1 MVDGVIMAEKKRR
14 SSTCHCIQLR
24 RAASRV
30 TERYDMALAPAGLT
44 VGQYSLLA
52 HLERLEPVSVS
63 RLAEELEL
71 ERTTLVRTLKPVLA
85 RQLVADAAEPGRR
98 SRALTRTGEGRTL
111 LEQARPLWRAAQ
123 EDVERRLGEGG
134 IAALEALLE
143 RLEF

>member
-1 MVDGVIMAEKKRR
+1 MAEKRRR
-14 SSTCHCIQLR
+14 SGTCYCIQLR

-30 TERYDMALAPAGLT
+30 TEQYDAAPVGLT

-63 RLAEELEL
+63 VLAEEMEL

-85 RQLVADAAEPGRR
+85 RHWVADAAEPGRR
-98 SRALTRTGEGRTL
+98 SRALTLTGAGRSL

-123 EDVERRLGEGG
+123 AGVEHRLGEDGV
-134 IAALEALLE
+134 AALEALLDQ
-143 RLEF
+143 LEF

>member
-1 MVDGVIMAEKKRR
+1 MAEKKRR

-98 SRALTRTGEGRTL
+98 SRALMLTGEGRTL

>member
-1 MVDGVIMAEKKRR
+1 MAEKRRR
-14 SSTCHCIQLR
+14 SGTCYCIQLR

-30 TERYDMALAPAGLT
+30 TEQYDAALAPVGLT

-63 RLAEELEL
+63 VLAEEMEL

-85 RQLVADAAEPGRR
+85 RHWVTDAAEPGRAQPGIDTDR
-98 SRALTRTGEGRTL
+98 GGAEP

-123 EDVERRLGEGG
+123 ADVEHRLGEDGV
-134 IAALEALLE
+134 AALEALLDQ
-143 RLEF
+143 LEF

>member
-1 MVDGVIMAEKKRR
+1 MAEKKRR

-98 SRALTRTGEGRTL
+98 SRALTLTGEGRTL

>member
-1 MVDGVIMAEKKRR
+1 MAEKKRR

-52 HLERLEPVSVS
+52 HLERLEPVSIS

-98 SRALTRTGEGRTL
+98 SRALTLTGEGRTL

>member
-1 MVDGVIMAEKKRR
+1 MAEKKRR

-24 RAASRV
+24 QAASRV

-98 SRALTRTGEGRTL
+98 SRALTLTGEGRTL

>member
-1 MVDGVIMAEKKRR
+1 MAEKKRR

-30 TERYDMALAPAGLT
+30 TERYDVALAPAGLT

-98 SRALTRTGEGRTL
+98 SRALTLTGEGRNL

>member
-1 MVDGVIMAEKKRR
+1 
-14 SSTCHCIQLR
+14 
-24 RAASRV
+24 
-30 TERYDMALAPAGLT
+30 MALAPAGLT

-98 SRALTRTGEGRTL
+98 SRALTLTGEGRTL

>member
-1 MVDGVIMAEKKRR
+1 MAEKKRR
-14 SSTCHCIQLR
+14 SSTCRCIQLR

-98 SRALTRTGEGRTL
+98 SRALTLTGEGRTL

>member
-1 MVDGVIMAEKKRR
+1 MAEKKRR

-30 TERYDMALAPAGLT
+30 TERYDVALAPAGLT

-98 SRALTRTGEGRTL
+98 SRALTLTGEGRTL

>member
-1 MVDGVIMAEKKRR
+1 MAEKKRR

-52 HLERLEPVSVS
+52 HLERLEHVSVS

-98 SRALTRTGEGRTL
+98 SRALTLTGEGRTL

>member
-1 MVDGVIMAEKKRR
+1 MAEKKRR

-85 RQLVADAAEPGRR
+85 RQLVADAAEPGTDADRGRADSFGAGPSALARGAGGCGAPAGRR
-98 SRALTRTGEGRTL
+98 RHRRAGSAFGT
-111 LEQARPLWRAAQ
+111 A
-123 EDVERRLGEGG
+123 G
-134 IAALEALLE
+134 ILKK
-143 RLEF
+143 

>member
-1 MVDGVIMAEKKRR
+1 MAEKKCR

-98 SRALTRTGEGRTL
+98 SRALTLTGEGRTL

>member
-1 MVDGVIMAEKKRR
+1 MAEKKRR

-98 SRALTRTGEGRTL
+98 SRALTLTGEGRTL
-111 LEQARPLWRAAQ
+111 LEQARPLWRAAH

>member
-1 MVDGVIMAEKKRR
+1 MAEKKRR

-71 ERTTLVRTLKPVLA
+71 ERTTLVRTLKLVLA

-98 SRALTRTGEGRTL
+98 SRALTLTGEGRTL

>member
-1 MVDGVIMAEKKRR
+1 MAEKKRR

-98 SRALTRTGEGRTL
+98 SRALTLTGEGRTL
-111 LEQARPLWRAAQ
+111 LEQARPLWRASQ

>member
-1 MVDGVIMAEKKRR
+1 MAEKKRR

-85 RQLVADAAEPGRR
+85 RHLVADAAEPGRR
-98 SRALTRTGEGRTL
+98 SRAFPTCPRTARWRTRWP
-111 LEQARPLWRAAQ
+111 RPWITA
-123 EDVERRLGEGG
+123 
-134 IAALEALLE
+134 
-143 RLEF
+143 

>member
-1 MVDGVIMAEKKRR
+1 MAEKKRR

-85 RQLVADAAEPGRR
+85 RQLVADAPEPGRR
-98 SRALTRTGEGRTL
+98 SRALTLTGEGRTL

>member
-1 MVDGVIMAEKKRR
+1 MAEKKRR

-98 SRALTRTGEGRTL
+98 SRALTLTGEGRTL
-111 LEQARPLWRAAQ
+111 LEQARPHWRAAQ
-123 EDVERRLGEGG
+123 EDVERRMGEGG

>member
-1 MVDGVIMAEKKRR
+1 MAEKKRR

-30 TERYDMALAPAGLT
+30 TERYDVALAPAGLT

-98 SRALTRTGEGRTL
+98 SRALTLTGEGRTL
-111 LEQARPLWRAAQ
+111 LEQARPFWRAAQ

>member
-1 MVDGVIMAEKKRR
+1 MAEKKRR

-98 SRALTRTGEGRTL
+98 SRALTLTGEGRTL

-143 RLEF
+143 LLEF